1 MNTNLKA
8 SLLFI
13 LVNFAFVCHAGNPDK
28 RSDTQALASKK
39 GYWVTESNIHQPNNH
54 IVRVYDNDQKLI
66 YVEHL
71 LGLKLK
77 LKSNS
82 TKAKLKEAVDYIF
95 EQLQKQYALPED
107 QGYIIKFFNS

>member
-13 LVNFAFVCHAGNPDK
+13 LVNFAFVCSAGNPDK
-28 RSDTQALASKK
+28 IPDTQALASKK
-39 GYWVTESNIHQPNNH
+39 GYWVTESNIHQPNNY
-54 IVRVYDNDQKLI
+54 IVRIYDNDRKLI

-71 LGLKLK
+71 FCSKLK
-77 LKSNS
+77 LKSNR
-82 TKAKLKEAVDYIF
+82 TKAKLAEAVDFIF
-95 EQLQKQYALPED
+95 EQLQNQYALPED